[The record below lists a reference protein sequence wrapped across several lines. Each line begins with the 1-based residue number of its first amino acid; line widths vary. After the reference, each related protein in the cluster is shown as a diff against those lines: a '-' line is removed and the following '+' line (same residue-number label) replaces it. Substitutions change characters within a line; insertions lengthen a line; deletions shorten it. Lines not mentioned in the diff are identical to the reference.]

1 MSGYRKPV
9 RLQLDVAYATS
20 GCKTGATNEDSRG
33 DLQSH
38 VAYATRDC
46 KWRGTEGRN
55 AEGATREGYARGAG
69 KVVMARKEASS
80 RTGIPNAVAFSSLEP
95 ASSPATT

>member
-1 MSGYRKPV
+1 MIRCRKPV

-20 GCKTGATNEDSRG
+20 GCKTGATNEGSRG

-38 VAYATRDC
+38 VAYATWDC
-46 KWRGTEGRN
+46 KRRELEGRS
-55 AEGATREGYARGAG
+55 AEGVPGEGYVREAG
-69 KVVMARKEASS
+69 DAVMAKKEASS
-80 RTGIPNAVAFSSLEP
+80 RTGIPKAVAFSSLEP